1 MNPGVDSAP
10 AAWSRPSGRHV
21 PAAVAAVALS
31 LAAHWAAWER
41 APLLPFGTL
50 ARVRDE
56 VRFPSL
62 RLNEVQPTPAEPL
75 QRPAR
80 FRPEDPAR
88 RADLAEE
95 TADWVEQVREA
106 LPATPDLSGVKLAG
120 ESAALEAPDAP
131 PARERWE
138 PRQEILQ
145 VEEQLYAEDISAL
158 PRRYAPAVPRVASAP
173 DLAAPSPIEWAA
185 AAAAAGAAPAETGGS
200 GAWLRQ
206 VPDPARAPG
215 GAATGGTAEGELP
228 AAGPSEESAVLDEKL
243 PEVTAVKPVEQMLG
257 IEVRAWSPQDEPE
270 NTYFELSVRR
280 EGEAI
285 LPALPKDVLLIQ
297 DCSESMTQAKL
308 NFCKEGLQRWISRFE
323 PADRFDL
330 LAFRDTTERVFGTWT
345 ELTTVNRSVAAG
357 YVERLVARG
366 RTDVYASLQQVL
378 ALERD
383 PARPVIAVLV
393 TDGRPTMG
401 MVDSSDI
408 IEAFTRASAGSVSMF
423 CVGGGTRVNRF
434 LLDLLGYKNRG
445 DSLVVEDS
453 RNIPD
458 ALQEL
463 ARQVSR
469 PVLTDLTYRFSGIP
483 AEDIFPR
490 TLTHL
495 YLDRP
500 LVIYGRCPAGTP
512 RVVFQVVGQARGQK
526 ADMVFEW
533 DWGKVQPG
541 DESLR
546 TKWAW
551 QRIYHLIGEH
561 VREPRQEI
569 LNEIH
574 ATANRYSLI
583 VPYGTDIPTR

>member
-1 MNPGVDSAP
+1 MESAP
-10 AAWSRPSGRHV
+10 GAWSRPSGRHI
-21 PAAVAAVALS
+21 PAAVAAAVLS

-41 APLLPFGTL
+41 APFLPFGAL

-56 VRFPSL
+56 VRFPSI
-62 RLNEVQPTPAEPL
+62 RLNEVQPTPTEPL

-80 FRPEDPAR
+80 FRPEDPDR
-88 RADLAEE
+88 QADLAEE
-95 TADWVEQVREA
+95 TADWTEQVREA
-106 LPATPDLSGVKLAG
+106 LPATPDLSGIKLAG
-120 ESAALEAPDAP
+120 ESATLETPGAP

-145 VEEQLYAEDISAL
+145 VEEELYAEEISAL
-158 PRRYAPAVPRVASAP
+158 PRRYTPAVPRVAAAP

-185 AAAAAGAAPAETGGS
+185 AASAAGTAPVESGEA

-206 VPDPARAPG
+206 TPNPAQSPG
-215 GAATGGTAEGELP
+215 GPAGESAPP
-228 AAGPSEESAVLDEKL
+228 AGSAEESALLDEKL
-243 PEVTAVKPVEQMLG
+243 PDVTALKPVEQMLG
-257 IEVRAWSPQDEPE
+257 IEVRTWSPPDEPE
-270 NTYFELSVRR
+270 NAYFELSVRR
-280 EGEAI
+280 EGETL
-285 LPALPKDVLLIQ
+285 LPVLPKDVLLIQ

-308 NFCKEGLQRWISRFE
+308 NYCKEGLQRWIGQFDA
-323 PADRFDL
+323 ADRLDL
-330 LAFRDTTERVFGTWT
+330 LAFRDTTERLFGGWT
-345 ELTTVNRSVAAG
+345 ELTTVNRSIAAG
-357 YVERLVARG
+357 YIERLIARG

-383 PARPVIAVLV
+383 PGRPVLAVLV

-408 IEAFTRASAGSVSMF
+408 IEAFTWDSAGSVSMF

-469 PVLTDLTYRFSGIP
+469 PVLTDLTYRFSGLP

-500 LVIYGRCPAGTP
+500 LVIYGRCPAGAP

-533 DWGKVQPG
+533 DWSRVQPG

-574 ATANRYSLI
+574 ATANRYGLI

>member
-1 MNPGVDSAP
+1 MSLAGESAFG
-10 AAWSRPSGRHV
+10 AWSRPSGRHV
-21 PAAVAAVALS
+21 PAALAAVLVS
-31 LAAHWAAWER
+31 LGAHWAAWQR
-41 APLLPFGTL
+41 APLLPIGTL
-50 ARVRDE
+50 ARVQDE
-56 VRFPSL
+56 QRFPSI
-62 RLNEVQPTPAEPL
+62 RLNEVQPTPREPL

-80 FRPEDPAR
+80 FQPEDPGR

-95 TADWVEQVREA
+95 TADWADQVRGA
-106 LPATPDLSGVKLAG
+106 LPPSPDLSGVKLAG
-120 ESAALEAPDAP
+120 ESAALTEPAAP
-131 PARERWE
+131 PARELWE

-145 VEEQLYAEDISAL
+145 VEEKLYAEEISAL
-158 PRRYAPAVPRVASAP
+158 PRRLSPAVPRVARAP
-173 DLAAPSPIEWAA
+173 DITAPAPADWAA
-185 AAAAAGAAPAETGGS
+185 SAASAGTASVESGGA

-206 VPDPARAPG
+206 LPDASLAPAA
-215 GAATGGTAEGELP
+215 ELP
-228 AAGPSEESAVLDEKL
+228 PDSSASAAIAEEYAAMDEKL
-243 PEVTAVKPVEQMLG
+243 PEVTELKPVEQMLA
-257 IEVRAWSPQDEPE
+257 IEVRTWQPPDEPDAG
-270 NTYFELSVRR
+270 YFELRVRR
-280 EGEAI
+280 EGET
-285 LPALPKDVLLIQ
+285 LLSVLPKDVLLIQ

-308 NFCKEGLQRWISRFE
+308 NACKEGLQRWIAQFD

-330 LAFRDTTERVFGTWT
+330 LSFRDTTERLFGAWT
-345 ELTTVNRSVAAG
+345 PLTTVNRSIAAG
-357 YVERLVARG
+357 YIERLVARG
-366 RTDVYASLQQVL
+366 RTDVYASLEQVL
-378 ALERD
+378 ALEKESS
-383 PARPVIAVLV
+383 RPVIAVLV

-423 CVGGGTRVNRF
+423 CVGGGARVNRF

-445 DSLVVEDS
+445 DALVVEDS

-458 ALQEL
+458 AVQEL

-483 AEDIFPR
+483 DEDIFPR

-500 LVIYGRCPAGTP
+500 LVVYGRYPAGTP
-512 RVVFQVVGQARGQK
+512 RVVFQIVGQARGQR
-526 ADMVFEW
+526 ADLVFEW
-533 DWGKVQPG
+533 DWTQVQPG

-546 TKWAW
+546 TTWAW

-561 VREPRQEI
+561 VRKPSQQT

-574 ATANRYSLI
+574 ALANRYGLI

>member
-1 MNPGVDSAP
+1 MSFAGESAP
-10 AAWSRPSGRHV
+10 GAWSRPSGRHL
-21 PAAVAAVALS
+21 PAAAAAVLLS

-41 APLLPFGTL
+41 APALPIGTL

-62 RLNEVQPTPAEPL
+62 RLNEVRPTPTEPL

-80 FRPEDPAR
+80 FRPEDPGR
-88 RADLAEE
+88 QADLAAE
-95 TADWVEQVREA
+95 TADWAEQVREA
-106 LPATPDLSGVKLAG
+106 LPPSPDLSGVKLAG
-120 ESAALEAPDAP
+120 ESAALAEPAAP

-145 VEEQLYAEDISAL
+145 VEEQLYAEEISAL
-158 PRRYAPAVPRVASAP
+158 PRRYAPAAPRVARAP
-173 DLAAPSPIEWAA
+173 DIVAPAPAEWAA
-185 AAAAAGAAPAETGGS
+185 SAAADAAPAAGS
-200 GAWLRQ
+200 GGTGDWLRQ
-206 VPDPARAPG
+206 LPDPALAP
-215 GAATGGTAEGELP
+215 AADLPPGPGLP
-228 AAGPSEESAVLDEKL
+228 AAVTEESALMDEKL
-243 PEVTAVKPVEQMLG
+243 PEVTELKPVERMLA
-257 IEVRAWSPQDEPE
+257 IEVRTFQPPDEPE
-270 NTYFELSVRR
+270 SGFFELRIRR
-280 EGEAI
+280 EGETL
-285 LPALPKDVLLIQ
+285 LPVLPKDVLLIQ

-308 NFCKEGLQRWISRFE
+308 NHCKEGLQRWVAQVD

-330 LAFRDTTERVFGTWT
+330 LSFRDTTERLFGTWT
-345 ELTTVNRSVAAG
+345 PLTTVNRSIAAG
-357 YVERLVARG
+357 YIERLVARG
-366 RTDVYASLQQVL
+366 RTDVYASLEQVL
-378 ALERD
+378 ALEKD
-383 PARPVIAVLV
+383 AARPVVAVLV

-423 CVGGGTRVNRF
+423 CVGGGARVNRF

-458 ALQEL
+458 AVQEL

-469 PVLTDLTYRFSGIP
+469 PVLTDLSYRFSGVP
-483 AEDIFPR
+483 EEDVFPR

-500 LVIYGRCPAGTP
+500 LVIYGRYPAGTP
-512 RVVFQVVGQARGQK
+512 RVVFQIVGQARGQR
-526 ADMVFEW
+526 ADLVFEW
-533 DWGKVQPG
+533 DWTQVQPG

-546 TKWAW
+546 TTWAW

-561 VREPRQEI
+561 VREPSQET
-569 LNEIH
+569 LNAIH
-574 ATANRYSLI
+574 ALANRYGLI